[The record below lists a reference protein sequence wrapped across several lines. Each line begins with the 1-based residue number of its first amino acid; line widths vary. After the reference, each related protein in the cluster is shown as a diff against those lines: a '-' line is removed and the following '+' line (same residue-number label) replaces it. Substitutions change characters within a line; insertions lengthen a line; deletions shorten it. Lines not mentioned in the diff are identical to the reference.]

1 MESARLRL
9 EQLSRVL
16 SHTADYVIAEN
27 PNRTGGL
34 IISATKS
41 VSGSGKERW
50 QLLWKLFDE

>member
-1 MESARLRL
+1 MDPKLESAQLRL

-27 PNRTGGL
+27 PNRAGGL

-41 VSGSGKERW
+41 VSGSGKEAW
-50 QLLWKLFDE
+50 QL